1 VWQGNV
7 KIYKDEAFNVLTCKL
22 LSVVP
27 KDVQRL
33 NFPSGSGGGV
43 IDARQALELQT
54 IDDGVGDISY
64 QNIFKH
70 YQSRWRNTFV

>member
-1 VWQGNV
+1 
-7 KIYKDEAFNVLTCKL
+7 

-64 QNIFKH
+64 QNIF
-70 YQSRWRNTFV
+70 